1 MKVLLVDDNPFI
13 TDVLQRYFNTR
24 GISCEIVNQGKQGL
38 EEIKKQE
45 YDVIFLDIAMPDYN
59 GYDILSALKSEN
71 IKDKNI
77 VILTASNIDRSELDN
92 FKVVGI
98 REVLTKPVSLYRIE
112 EILQGIISV
121 SS

>member
-1 MKVLLVDDNPFI
+1 MKILLVDDNPSI
-13 TDVLQRYFNTR
+13 TDVLQRYFNNR
-24 GISCEIVNQGKQGL
+24 DISCEIVNEGKQGL

-59 GYDILSALKSEN
+59 GYDILSALKSQN

-77 VILTASNIDRSELDN
+77 VILTASSINSSELDN

-98 REVLTKPVSLYRIE
+98 KEVLTKPVSLYKIE
-112 EILQGIISV
+112 EIIQGIISV
-121 SS
+121 SV